1 MAKSNKSDNKYHS
14 YFFRKRSVSMEITI
28 IDIIIFTCCAISLV
42 LYTVSGFRKKMNFK
56 EMYKERLEKILI
68 TIIILTV
75 SSTAIYILLS
85 SVQRV
90 TK

>member
-1 MAKSNKSDNKYHS
+1 MAKSNKSDKNITLI
-14 YFFRKRSVSMEITI
+14 FFRKRSASMEITI

>member
-1 MAKSNKSDNKYHS
+1 
-14 YFFRKRSVSMEITI
+14 MEITI

-42 LYTVSGFRKKMNFK
+42 LYTVSSFRKKMNFK

-85 SVQRV
+85 SIQRV

>member
-1 MAKSNKSDNKYHS
+1 
-14 YFFRKRSVSMEITI
+14 MEITI

-42 LYTVSGFRKKMNFK
+42 LYTVSGFRKKMDFK